1 MKLHELRLETQG
13 NEGARVFSRAPRKRV
28 LMGLAIIV
36 ALGIENRP
44 LELIPRKV
52 GNRLFGGSGGGG

>member
-1 MKLHELRLETQG
+1 METQG